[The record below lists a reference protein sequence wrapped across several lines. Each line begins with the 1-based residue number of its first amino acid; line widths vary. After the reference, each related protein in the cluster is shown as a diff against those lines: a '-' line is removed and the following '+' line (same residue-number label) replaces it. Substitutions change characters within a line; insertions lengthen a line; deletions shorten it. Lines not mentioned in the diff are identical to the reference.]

1 MFVLGHL
8 LSALADVLGVVFDA
22 LEIIILTRV
31 VLSWANADTYNRFV
45 RTIFVISEPF
55 LAPFRK
61 LLPPWKI
68 GGLDLS
74 PACALLALFFI
85 RSFLIPTLFDIASKA
100 Q

>member
-1 MFVLGHL
+1 MFIVGHL
-8 LSALADVLGVVFDA
+8 LSALADVFGFLFDA
-22 LEIIILTRV
+22 LEIVILIRV
-31 VLSWANADTYNRFV
+31 VLSLANADAYNQFV
-45 RTIFVISEPF
+45 RTIYVISEPF

-61 LLPPWKI
+61 LLPPWKL

-85 RSFLIPTLFDIASKA
+85 RSFLIPTLFDLASKA

>member
-1 MFVLGHL
+1 MFIVGHF
-8 LSALADVLGVVFDA
+8 LSAMTSVLDVLFDA
-22 LEIIILTRV
+22 MEIVILVRV
-31 VLSWANADTYNRFV
+31 VLSWANADRYNAFV
-45 RTIFVISEPF
+45 RTVYVISEPF

-61 LLPPWKI
+61 VLPSWKF

-85 RSFLIPTLFDIASKA
+85 RSFLIPTLYDFAAKA